1 MLDLKKI
8 SVIAISILLL
18 SGCSASSSKRTRLQH
33 KTLESK
39 QVAVSEPR
47 VTPQFRKHALG
58 KLAEV
63 PASIG
68 NMPLKNSYVLN
79 PNNSFEVE
87 VSDNGYTR
95 FFIEG
100 ERITDIFVYP
110 QESVAVQIHDQGY
123 LVVMPQGFAADATE
137 AEEAGDDKQKVYI
150 TITGEEGTTQDF
162 SLRFAGKSPGPVRF
176 VKSGSN

>member
-18 SGCSASSSKRTRLQH
+18 SGCSASGGKRTKLPH
-33 KTLESK
+33 NTIEGK
-39 QVAVSEPR
+39 QIDDS

-63 PASIG
+63 PSSIG

-110 QESVAVQIHDQGY
+110 QESVAVQIHEQGY

-137 AEEAGDDKQKVYI
+137 EEEAGDDKQKVYI

-162 SLRFAGKSPGPVRF
+162 SLRFTGKYPGPVRF